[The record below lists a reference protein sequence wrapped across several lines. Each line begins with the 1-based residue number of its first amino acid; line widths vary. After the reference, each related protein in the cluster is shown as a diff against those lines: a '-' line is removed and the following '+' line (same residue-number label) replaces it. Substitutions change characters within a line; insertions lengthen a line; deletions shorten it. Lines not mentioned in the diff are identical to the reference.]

1 MKILAFI
8 LSLLFCSSLV
18 PAKGGVESES
28 LSGRVMVSYV
38 NDELLLPSE
47 AKVLFDGKEFTGSA
61 PAPKDQLCLISF
73 RNKNYLYYTGMPPA
87 ELSDSTS
94 RRAVGYFICNLSTGD
109 PLLYFAGKEL
119 ADVSVPNEEFGGL
132 RVQLAEKSYS
142 SRSFFLP
149 DWSYETPTKFEM
161 YDCENY
167 LCIRNLIKRMGLIY
181 QNGKD
186 AVGNVIDN
194 EKSSILLPRGNLM
207 DINWTAIFTDGN
219 VIQTLEKDNTNL
231 IGGALE
237 TYGSSIRLISNPFC
251 WSALMKKNQEALK
264 YCNRDLLVKVNL
276 IDFAYYSLK
285 GVEEI
290 VGVLP
295 APVLDCYASKFIG
308 EMMQSGALA
317 LAQKLI
323 TNDDGTVRKSFSRMS
338 GELFKNF
345 LNCTTQNALL
355 PKAKEFLDIVSALNW
370 IIDDTYVAQSE
381 IMDAEVYDY
390 WQPWGE

>member
-1 MKILAFI
+1 MKKSTFI
-8 LSLLFCSSLV
+8 LSLFFYFCLI
-18 PAKGGVESES
+18 PAKGTVEFES
-28 LSGRVMVSYV
+28 HSGKIIVSYV
-38 NDELLLPSE
+38 NGELHLPSE
-47 AKVLFDGKEFTGSA
+47 AKVLFDGKEFTGSTNV
-61 PAPKDQLCLISF
+61 PKDQLCLISF

-94 RRAVGYFICNLSTGD
+94 RRAVGYFICDMSTGD
-109 PLLYFAGKEL
+109 PLLFSRKDL
-119 ADVSVPNEEFGGL
+119 ADISVPNAEFGGL
-132 RVQLAEKSYS
+132 RVQSAGKSHS
-142 SRSFFLP
+142 SRTFFSP

-167 LCIRNLIKRMGLIY
+167 LCVRNLIKRMGLIY

-186 AVGNVIDN
+186 ATGIVIEN
-194 EKSSILLPRGNLM
+194 EKTSILLPRGKLM

-231 IGGALE
+231 IVGALE

-251 WSALMKKNQEALK
+251 WSALINKNQEALK
-264 YCNRDLLVKVNL
+264 YCNRELLVKVNL

-308 EMMQSGALA
+308 EIMQSGALA

-323 TNDDGTVRKSFSRMS
+323 TDDDGSVRNSFSRMS

-345 LNCTTQNALL
+345 LNCTSQNALL